1 MNAIAKEGYPYIII
15 FAATTIVALLLGG
28 KWIVIVPFVIT
39 VFMVYF
45 FRDPERE
52 IPEGEGIFVSP
63 ADGKIILIKNIQ
75 GDTIPSLLKENPHHP
90 NPLPQV
96 GTTRNRGERELKNSS
111 AIAKNSSTIREC
123 LIIPPPLTGGGEGEG
138 EIKLSSGQNEY
149 TQISIFM
156 SPFNV
161 HVNRAPCDG
170 KIKNIQHNKGK
181 FMAAY
186 KDQASFKNENIEMTL
201 ETKYGDILVRQVAGY
216 VARRAVCRAN
226 AGDSLRRGERYG
238 IIKFSS
244 RLDVYLPKDTE
255 IKVKLGAKVK
265 AGETIIGVIEVRS
278 LRIKSF

>member
-1 MNAIAKEGYPYIII
+1 MNAFAPEGYPYIII

-28 KWIVIVPFVIT
+28 KWMVIAPFVIT
-39 VFMVYF
+39 VFMFYF

-52 IPEGEGIFVSP
+52 IHEGEGLFVSP
-63 ADGKIILIKNIQ
+63 ADGKIILIKDV
-75 GDTIPSLLKENPHHP
+75 GKDTTPP
-90 NPLPQV
+90 
-96 GTTRNRGERELKNSS
+96 
-111 AIAKNSSTIREC
+111 
-123 LIIPPPLTGGGEGEG
+123 IPPLLRGGEGGVKDTDRGFIE
-138 EIKLSSGQNEY
+138 
-149 TQISIFM
+149 ISIFM

-186 KDQASFKNENIEMTL
+186 KDHASFKNENIEMTL

-226 AGDSLRRGERYG
+226 TGDSLKRGERYG

-244 RLDVYLPKDTE
+244 RLDVYLPKNTE
-255 IKVKLGAKVK
+255 IKVKLGDRVK
-265 AGETIIGVIEVRS
+265 AGETVIGII
-278 LRIKSF
+278 K